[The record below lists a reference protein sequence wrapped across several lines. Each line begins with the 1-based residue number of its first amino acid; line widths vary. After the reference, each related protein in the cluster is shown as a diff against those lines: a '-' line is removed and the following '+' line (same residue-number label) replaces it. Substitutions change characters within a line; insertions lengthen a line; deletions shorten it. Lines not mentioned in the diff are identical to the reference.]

1 MINKFPVEWMYAAFI
16 KIRFEEGK
24 NYMILPIEKWMVE
37 QDFPIEVTNL
47 LDEGF
52 TCYKAGA
59 YRAGLLFSY
68 LGFEKIIKNRLLDA
82 RCPDNVPEGAWTSI
96 QRDVNNDSKWEET
109 VFDTITGY
117 SRNPIFL
124 QDNKKREEMNRHLS
138 YWRDRRN
145 DAAHAK
151 ENEINYAHVESFWTF
166 MQSYLPKLVVRGSR
180 TAILDSIEKHF
191 DHKFTPEN
199 TDFSHIMQQ
208 IKHSLYDE
216 DLISFYQEVQLIFE
230 EIDPFFM
237 IFENKDMNKFW
248 DEIFKLGDPFTTEL
262 IRFLKDGNSFNIFN
276 AFISEYT
283 QRIALFDGDKQ
294 FIHNLWYDKM
304 KELNNPYKLLAA
316 LLRNNLVEE
325 KSKRT
330 AFEKLMLNLKNK
342 TPSDDLDYKT
352 LIENGYLTVF
362 KERVFT
368 MDDGISVSGVDFKWA
383 NSNINPICH
392 YISNNVLDEQVVRWL
407 CVAFYSPP
415 YPDKLRASLNELF
428 SREKELKQKF
438 IKIAQ
443 KIGVTPPVNLGF
455 NEQ

>member
-1 MINKFPVEWMYAAFI
+1 
-16 KIRFEEGK
+16 
-24 NYMILPIEKWMVE
+24 MILPIEKWMVE
-37 QDFPIEVTNL
+37 QDFPVEVTNL
-47 LDEGF
+47 LDEGC

-82 RCPDNVPEGAWTSI
+82 RCPDNVPEGAWASI
-96 QRDVNNDSKWEET
+96 RRDVNNDAKWEET

-117 SRNPIFL
+117 SNNPIFL

-191 DHKFTPEN
+191 DHRFTPEN
-199 TDFSHIMQQ
+199 TDFSHIIQQ
-208 IKHSLYDE
+208 IKHSLYGD
-216 DLISFYQEVQLIFE
+216 DLISFYQEVKLIFE
-230 EIDPFFM
+230 DQDPFFM
-237 IFENKDMNKFW
+237 IFENKDINKFW
-248 DEIFKLGDPFTTEL
+248 DELSKLGEPFTTAL
-262 IRFLKDGNSFNIFN
+262 LRFLKDENSFDVFN

-283 QRIALFDGDKQ
+283 QRIALFHEDKQ
-294 FIHNLWYDKM
+294 FVYNLWYDKM
-304 KELNNPYKLLAA
+304 KEFNNPYKLLAV

-325 KSKRT
+325 KNKRT
-330 AFEKLMLNLKNK
+330 AFKKLILNLNNMI
-342 TPSDDLDYKT
+342 PSHDLDYNT

-362 KERVFT
+362 KEHVFT
-368 MDDGISVSGVDFKWA
+368 MNDGKGVLAKNHKWG
-383 NSNINPICH
+383 NKNIDPIRH
-392 YISNNVLDEQVVRWL
+392 YISNNVLDEQVIRCL
-407 CVAFYSPP
+407 CELFQSPP

-428 SREKELKQKF
+428 SSKEELKQEF

-443 KIGVTPPVNLGF
+443 ELGITPPAKLGF